1 MQRIQ
6 PSMFFQSLTGNRVF
20 SFPLALK
27 ENAVEPLTMDPSLL
41 RTVPLAPKCLTHV
54 FSCEMRRPG
63 SIAFTNEVEVGTQ
76 NTNDVIYINTLE
88 IYFKPSRV
96 ILNAF

>member
-1 MQRIQ
+1 
-6 PSMFFQSLTGNRVF
+6 
-20 SFPLALK
+20 
-27 ENAVEPLTMDPSLL
+27 
-41 RTVPLAPKCLTHV
+41 
-54 FSCEMRRPG
+54 MRRPG
-63 SIAFTNEVEVGTQ
+63 FIAFTNEVEVGTQ